1 MIWIYIGEVP
11 LTIDTELLVDTPYKV
26 EEQVIDDWV
35 MLLGKTMLIME
46 SFVIISEG
54 VIVQVYV
61 AGV

>member
-1 MIWIYIGEVP
+1 
-11 LTIDTELLVDTPYKV
+11 
-26 EEQVIDDWV
+26 
-35 MLLGKTMLIME
+35 ME